1 MFEIDAGVALV
12 LCLYV
17 VMILICLVEACVSN
31 CDADE
36 NHTINLKIISV
47 IIFDDVNMLDLIS
60 LDDRNFDH
68 VIDQS

>member
-1 MFEIDAGVALV
+1 MFEVDNGVILV
-12 LCLYV
+12 LCLHV
-17 VMILICLVEACVSN
+17 TMIILCLIECCISN